1 MTEYNWNERHIIT
14 FPEEKLALTT
24 KNLHVYYGQKEA
36 IKGIDMQFEKNK
48 ITALIGPSESNE

>member
-24 KNLHVYYGQKEA
+24 FFKMLSYNLLVTMYLD
-36 IKGIDMQFEKNK
+36 ISVRKGSDDRSYFKSK
-48 ITALIGPSESNE
+48 

>member
-24 KNLHVYYGQKEA
+24 KIYMFIMVKRG
-36 IKGIDMQFEKNK
+36 D
-48 ITALIGPSESNE
+48 

>member
-14 FPEEKLALTT
+14 FPEETIALAT
-24 KNLHVYYGQKEA
+24 KDLHVYYGAKEA

-48 ITALIGPSESNE
+48 IALKK